1 MSDQFGLVGISN
13 DDIEGLLFARDG
25 ATGFDYGTVADTVVG
40 DLCDS
45 HIDIKRSLGLK
56 RCEIDYNLK
65 RTTFDNEYPGGEGA
79 PFFGTPGAINVAET
93 DYPTNRVYAEDE
105 FEFVNLCF
113 KSCLLTNGDP
123 IAERWAAS
131 ALGCLSWRPMLFLGD
146 TGRDAPFG
154 GYMPSGWHSAGS
166 QRLVLGFPGNSFA
179 IDVDDH
185 FDASMIRTR
194 TYGMLAA
201 LPFIPIT
208 FGGNRFNDV
217 ADYYGRD
224 DIRWTFATVPDRDA
238 AGPYINPWE
247 IGSVALITSVLNGGS
262 RLVSI
267 DRPDIGGT
275 AVWTG
280 FSVPV
285 IQAGRRITSPG
296 NVVTITTPGASTYTR
311 TDPGPPSVD
320 YVGEHRDQITINRH
334 SIRFWRS

>member
-1 MSDQFGLVGISN
+1 
-13 DDIEGLLFARDG
+13 
-25 ATGFDYGTVADTVVG
+25 
-40 DLCDS
+40 
-45 HIDIKRSLGLK
+45 
-56 RCEIDYNLK
+56 
-65 RTTFDNEYPGGEGA
+65 
-79 PFFGTPGAINVAET
+79 
-93 DYPTNRVYAEDE
+93 
-105 FEFVNLCF
+105 
-113 KSCLLTNGDP
+113 
-123 IAERWAAS
+123 
-131 ALGCLSWRPMLFLGD
+131 
-146 TGRDAPFG
+146 
-154 GYMPSGWHSAGS
+154 
-166 QRLVLGFPGNSFA
+166 
-179 IDVDDH
+179 
-185 FDASMIRTR
+185 
-194 TYGMLAA
+194 

-285 IQAGRRITSPG
+285 VVSGRRITTPG